1 MPGILANK
9 ESVERDMEVE
19 PERQYSRNNSLCQS
33 KRGSICEYTDGRIH
47 DDLCETRVS
56 VMRQDSSE
64 VTNGHGESEQVS
76 DDSESENFSGKM
88 CVLRS

>member
-19 PERQYSRNNSLCQS
+19 PERQYSRNNSLCLS

-76 DDSESENFSGKM
+76 DDSESETFSGKM
-88 CVLRS
+88 CVFRS